1 MDNWEREFSLCEIL
15 AESFVGA
22 VGGGEKVEVIVADL
36 EECAE
41 EGD

>member
-15 AESFVGA
+15 AETFVGT
-22 VGGGEKVEVIVADL
+22 VSRWEEVKVVVADL
-36 EECAE
+36 EERAE